1 MSVPAGYSR
10 VAPEIR
16 ALVAV
21 MNVHGSLNP

>member
-1 MSVPAGYSR
+1 MSVPAGYSG

-16 ALVAV
+16 ALVAA